1 MDYTI
6 KKKNDIT
13 TLTDIIKVYFTFQAK
28 KIILFDR
35 STKKKPWIDHNQH
48 SLLSIRYSSFQIP
61 CSQPQKS
68 RQDWIDSWTSEAGGH
83 LHRTIICYTVF
94 IA

>member
-28 KIILFDR
+28 K
-35 STKKKPWIDHNQH
+35 NN
-48 SLLSIRYSSFQIP
+48 SLR
-61 CSQPQKS
+61 
-68 RQDWIDSWTSEAGGH
+68 
-83 LHRTIICYTVF
+83 
-94 IA
+94 